1 MNEFMR
7 EKKCAVIGLARAGV
21 PAARFLAERG
31 NRVVGYDSKTRE
43 QLLPEVLELENLGVK
58 LQLGAHEFAGLL
70 SCNLIVL
77 SPGVRIHHE
86 PLAGILEKARA
97 RGVEIIGELELAA
110 RHCPAPMIAVT
121 GTKGKSTTVKLITE
135 LLQAC
140 GQNALRAGNTGT
152 PLIAELP
159 HLSPASWAVVE
170 VSSFQ
175 LERAP
180 TFKPRIAVLLNLL
193 PDHQDYHTSLDQ
205 YWQTKLRIFAHQK
218 AGDTAICN
226 LDDTQTQL
234 VIENQNLGGQAQLLG
249 VSGRNWPQL
258 KGAALGGAGVQNGQL
273 GWMQNGA
280 FEALIANE
288 DIALS
293 GEHNRANVA
302 AAICAVMAAL
312 GAEQVLAA
320 RTKLAQVIRDFES
333 LPHRLELVAE
343 KNGVRWINDSQAT
356 IPEAAI
362 AALHAFETPI
372 ALIAGGK
379 NKLDDPAAY
388 DALGRAVAE
397 RADYLFCIG
406 ETASI
411 IANAAQRAGMAQEK
425 IIEAGTLQN
434 AVRAAKERMKS
445 GTVVMSPACAS
456 FDQFKSFE
464 DRGAQFRHAV
474 DDLGAL
480 QVLAA

>member
-1 MNEFMR
+1 MNEFTR

-21 PAARFLAERG
+21 PTARFLAERG
-31 NRVVGYDSKTRE
+31 NRVVGYDHKTRE
-43 QLLPEVLELENLGVK
+43 QLSPEALALENLGVK
-58 LQLGAHEFAGLL
+58 LQLGEHEFAGLMN
-70 SCNLIVL
+70 CHLIVL

-86 PLAGILEKARA
+86 PLAGVLEKARA
-97 RGVEIIGELELAA
+97 RGIEIIGEMELAA

-140 GQNALRAGNTGT
+140 GQKALRAGNTGT

-159 HLSPASWAVVE
+159 QLSPASWAVVE

-218 AGDTAICN
+218 ADDTAICN
-226 LDDTQTQL
+226 LDDTQTRL
-234 VIENQNLGGQAQLLG
+234 SIKNKNIGGDAQLFG
-249 VSGRNWPQL
+249 VSGRDVPQL
-258 KGAALGGAGVQNGQL
+258 NGAKINGAGVQDGML
-273 GWMQNGA
+273 GWIQNGE
-280 FEALIANE
+280 FTPLIANNE
-288 DIALS
+288 IALR

-302 AAICAVMAAL
+302 AAICALMAAL
-312 GAEQVLAA
+312 DARQVLAA
-320 RTKLAQVIRDFES
+320 LDSIAQAIREFQS

-356 IPEAAI
+356 IPDAAI
-362 AALHAFETPI
+362 AALRAFNTPI

-379 NKLDDPAAY
+379 NKLDDPEAY
-388 DALGRAVAE
+388 NALGITVAE
-397 RADYLFCIG
+397 RAEYLFCIG
-406 ETASI
+406 ETATI
-411 IANAAQRAGMAQEK
+411 LADAARAAGMDEEK

-434 AVRAAKERMKS
+434 AVSAANEQMQN

-464 DRGAQFRHAV
+464 DRGEQFRQAV
-474 DDLGAL
+474 EAL
-480 QVLAA
+480 